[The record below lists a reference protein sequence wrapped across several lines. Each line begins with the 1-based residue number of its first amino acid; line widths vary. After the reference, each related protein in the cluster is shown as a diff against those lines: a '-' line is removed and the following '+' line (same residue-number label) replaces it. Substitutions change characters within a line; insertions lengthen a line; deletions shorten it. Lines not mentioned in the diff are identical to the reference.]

1 MNSISTGH
9 NGTNFR
15 RDAMTM
21 LGTFLSN
28 NWYLVVMVIFG
39 LVHVYIA
46 WQRNT
51 RDTEKSDLEI
61 AALKAA
67 LNKAS

>member
-9 NGTNFR
+9 NGTNFLLY
-15 RDAMTM
+15 AMTM

-51 RDTEKSDLEI
+51 RDKEKSDLEI